1 MFQIEWLAS
10 ALNELTALW
19 LEADSATRRAIRD
32 SVSAIERQLRRDPNS
47 PGESREGSERVI
59 FFDPVGASVEVDDD
73 HRRVTVL
80 HVWRI
85 RKR

>member
-47 PGESREGSERVI
+47 HGESREGSERVI